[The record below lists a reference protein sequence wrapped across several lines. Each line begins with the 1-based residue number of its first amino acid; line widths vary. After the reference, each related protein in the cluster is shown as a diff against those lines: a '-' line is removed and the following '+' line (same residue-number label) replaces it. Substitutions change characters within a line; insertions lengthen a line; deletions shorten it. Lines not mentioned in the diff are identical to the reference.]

1 MSAGVAVSVA
11 RLHLLSAS
19 FPYVCC
25 FDRFKKPLALL
36 SMVGLVKLWDLFLK
50 YKRRP
55 DTNIYGTWYKVFSWA
70 LQICES
76 NKTALSLGCLAIRL
90 SREYWLRNLRVNGW
104 FIVVTVDCVGHQNDP
119 CRWH

>member
-1 MSAGVAVSVA
+1 MLGSDTSSKCPQDDKPLLCILLSTSPLLDVSAGVAVSVA

-76 NKTALSLGCLAIRL
+76 NKTALSLGCLAIRF
-90 SREYWLRNLRVNGW
+90 E
-104 FIVVTVDCVGHQNDP
+104 
-119 CRWH
+119 